1 MARMNLSKSVSPAVD
16 TSNLIFECLTDLS
29 FHFSLVSEDF
39 LGDSRDSFFL
49 AESLVSSR
57 DLLSVVSSIDL
68 NSELPIGVLREEMR

>member
-1 MARMNLSKSVSPAVD
+1 MARMNLSKSASPAVA
-16 TSNLIFECLTDLS
+16 TSNLIFECFTVLS
-29 FHFSLVSEDF
+29 FPFSLVSEDF

-57 DLLSVVSSIDL
+57 DLLSVVSPIDL